1 MHYESR
7 GVTSLFHWDSFSFN
21 RQIIPKMRIHL
32 FSKKESK
39 IQSGWGLCLKL
50 QNYLH
55 INKTTYLNSGLQ
67 WWYNAEWKVEKERM
81 VAISGT
87 LIGYRSEVLRC
98 IWRRGTG
105 TEEAVLY
112 WPDWMSACGLLDHA
126 EHLGKAIALSYQRNL
141 PSVSFI
147 LTIICMDNLTSRI
160 ELDASTDERIKK
172 IWYIYT
178 MEYYSAVKR
187 MKTCRL
193 QQHG

>member
-1 MHYESR
+1 MPYESR

-21 RQIIPKMRIHL
+21 GQIIPRNAHPSIFQKR
-32 FSKKESK
+32 KQDPE
-39 IQSGWGLCLKL
+39 WVRAL
-50 QNYLH
+50 QR
-55 INKTTYLNSGLQ
+55 
-67 WWYNAEWKVEKERM
+67 WYNAEWKVEKERM

-126 EHLGKAIALSYQRNL
+126 EHLGKAIALSCQRNL
-141 PSVSFI
+141 SSVSFI
-147 LTIICMDNLTSRI
+147 LTIICTDNLTSRT

-172 IWYIYT
+172 IRYIYT

-187 MKTCRL
+187 MKTCHL